1 MNGMSSIFS
10 PSLFRHVPCAW
21 TLRPPS
27 SLFSCCPYPKLK
39 SAAIVSLNAENVSS
53 SSGSFPPAAHRTLS
67 RIFSSWLSPQTLQS
81 SPTHERFFFV
91 IYSSL
96 LSSQTLQSSPTHKV
110 TRCLWWWCLL
120 LFFQKQ
126 KFGFTYSAYYAYLQC
141 TLCVFMRYNE
151 DCASFCVPIMYTEK
165 RGVMSFKY
173 VVWNNDINVP
183 PKVLPNTSKS

>member
-67 RIFSSWLSPQTLQS
+67 RIFSSWLSP
-81 SPTHERFFFV
+81 
-91 IYSSL
+91 
-96 LSSQTLQSSPTHKV
+96 QTLQSSPTHKV

-183 PKVLPNTSKS
+183 PKVLPNTSMS

>member
-1 MNGMSSIFS
+1 VDSEQGIEVAELRFLARRALQTIPKTKPYFQNEWNVVDFFT
-10 PSLFRHVPCAW
+10 LFVQAC

-110 TRCLWWWCLL
+110 TRCL
-120 LFFQKQ
+120 
-126 KFGFTYSAYYAYLQC
+126 
-141 TLCVFMRYNE
+141 
-151 DCASFCVPIMYTEK
+151 
-165 RGVMSFKY
+165 
-173 VVWNNDINVP
+173 
-183 PKVLPNTSKS
+183 